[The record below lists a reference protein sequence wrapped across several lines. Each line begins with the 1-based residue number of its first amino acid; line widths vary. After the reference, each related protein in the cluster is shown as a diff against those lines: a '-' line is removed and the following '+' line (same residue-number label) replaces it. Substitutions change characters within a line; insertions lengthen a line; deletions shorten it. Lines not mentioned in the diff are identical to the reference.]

1 MAGRR
6 AYARLMSSI
15 AAISGVLPTATSA
28 IQRSTKALAQD
39 ASVVANPGVASRDL
53 VEALVD
59 SKQQVL
65 YTAAA
70 AKLISASDE
79 MTRSILDAIA

>member
-1 MAGRR
+1 
-6 AYARLMSSI
+6 MSSI
-15 AAISGVLPTATSA
+15 TAIPGATQIATGA
-28 IQRSTKALAQD
+28 IQRSTKALARD
-39 ASVVANPGVASRDL
+39 AAVVATPGVASRDL
-53 VEALVD
+53 VAALVD

>member
-1 MAGRR
+1 MLGP
-6 AYARLMSSI
+6 MSSI
-15 AAISGVLPTATSA
+15 SAIPGVTQIATSA
-28 IQRSTKALAQD
+28 IQRSSKVLASD
-39 ASVVANPGVASRDL
+39 AAVVANPGVASRDL
-53 VEALVD
+53 IGALVD

-79 MTRSILDAIA
+79 MTQSLLDAIA

>member
-1 MAGRR
+1 
-6 AYARLMSSI
+6 MSSI
-15 AAISGVLPTATSA
+15 AAIPGVLQTATGA
-28 IQRSTKALAQD
+28 IQRSTKVLAQD
-39 ASVVANPGVASRDL
+39 AAVVANPGVASRDL

>member
-1 MAGRR
+1 
-6 AYARLMSSI
+6 MSSI
-15 AAISGVLPTATSA
+15 TAIPGVIPTATGA
-28 IQRSTKALAQD
+28 IQRATKALAQD

-70 AKLISASDE
+70 AKLLVAADD
-79 MTRSILDAIA
+79 MTRGVLDAIA

>member
-1 MAGRR
+1 
-6 AYARLMSSI
+6 MSSI
-15 AAISGVLPTATSA
+15 TGISGVTRIATGA
-28 IQRSTKALAQD
+28 IQRSTNALSQD
-39 ASVVANPGVASRDL
+39 AALVADPGVASRDL

-70 AKLISASDE
+70 AKLINASDE
-79 MTRSILDAIA
+79 MTRSLLDAIA

>member
-1 MAGRR
+1 
-6 AYARLMSSI
+6 MSSI
-15 AAISGVLPTATSA
+15 SALPGVAQIVTGA
-28 IQRSTKALAQD
+28 IQRSTKALARD
-39 ASVVANPGVASRDL
+39 ATVVANPAVASPDL

-79 MTRSILDAIA
+79 MTRSLLDAVA

>member
-1 MAGRR
+1 
-6 AYARLMSSI
+6 MSSI
-15 AAISGVLPTATSA
+15 TAIPGVTQVATRA
-28 IQRSTKALAQD
+28 IQRSTNALAQD
-39 ASVVANPGVASRDL
+39 AAVIADPTVASRDV

-79 MTRSILDAIA
+79 MTRSVLDAIA

>member
-1 MAGRR
+1 MP
-6 AYARLMSSI
+6 SI
-15 AAISGVLPTATSA
+15 SAISAVNQTATGA
-28 IQRSTKALAQD
+28 IQRSTKALERD
-39 ASVVANPGVASRDL
+39 AAVVANPGVASRDL

-79 MTRSILDAIA
+79 MTRSLLDAIA

>member
-1 MAGRR
+1 MT
-6 AYARLMSSI
+6 SI
-15 AAISGVLPTATSA
+15 AAIPGVLPIATGA

-39 ASVVANPGVASRDL
+39 ASVVASPGAASRDL
-53 VEALVD
+53 VAALVD